1 MGLLRMLRYFS
12 EKEVSHILG
21 IKPSRLKYWKQIGLV
36 APSRRRGALC
46 YDFQDLIYLKT
57 TQGLIARGL
66 PATSVKQSLESLKKK
81 IPDIERNLNSQQ
93 VYAFGN
99 RVLIRHRNRLMDT
112 RSGQLVFEFDIEDRA
127 EIASEKVVNFSSSKT
142 AEEWFEEGLA
152 HDSPEGSF
160 ERALGAYESAI
171 QVNPNYVDAYVN
183 IGTLYY
189 NRQKFE
195 KAQRY
200 YRQALA
206 RDPHHA
212 KAYFNLGNVLDELGC
227 SDKAI
232 ELYEKAI
239 QVDSSFS
246 DAYFNLATICEK
258 LGIQDTAIKHW
269 TSYLKLDSN
278 SQHADFA
285 RRRLKLLR
293 SLSLTS

>member
-1 MGLLRMLRYFS
+1 MLRYFS
-12 EKEVSHILG
+12 EREVSHILG
-21 IKPSRLKYWKQIGLV
+21 IKPGRLKYWKRIGLV
-36 APSRRRGALC
+36 APSRRKGTPC

-57 TQGLIARGL
+57 TQGLISCGL
-66 PATSVKQSLESLKKK
+66 PATSLKQSIDSLKRK
-81 IPDIERNLNSQQ
+81 IPDMGRNLNSQR

-99 RVLIRHRNRLMDT
+99 RVLVRHRNQLMDT
-112 RSGQLVFEFDIEDRA
+112 RSGQMVFEFDVEDRA
-127 EIASEKVVNFSSSKT
+127 ESASERIVNFSSSKT
-142 AEEWFEEGLA
+142 AEEWFEEGLR
-152 HDSPEGSF
+152 HDSPDGSF
-160 ERALGAYESAI
+160 ELALGAYESAI
-171 QVNPNYVDAYVN
+171 QVDPNYVDAYVN

-189 NRQKFE
+189 DRQKFE

-200 YRQALA
+200 YRQAVA

-227 SDKAI
+227 SDEAI

-246 DAYFNLATICEK
+246 DAYFNLAVACEK
-258 LGIQDTAIKHW
+258 LRIQDTAIKHW
-269 TSYLKLDSN
+269 TSYLKLDPN
-278 SQHADFA
+278 SRHADFA

>member
-1 MGLLRMLRYFS
+1 MLRYFS

-36 APSRRRGALC
+36 APRRRGAFC

-81 IPDIERNLNSQQ
+81 IPDIERNLNSQR

-127 EIASEKVVNFSSSKT
+127 ETASEKVVNFSSSKT

-189 NRQKFE
+189 DRQKFE

-269 TSYLKLDSN
+269 TSYLKLDNN

>member
-1 MGLLRMLRYFS
+1 MGLVRMLRYFS

-36 APSRRRGALC
+36 TPSRRRGAVS

-66 PATSVKQSLESLKKK
+66 PATSVKQSLESLKRK
-81 IPDIERNLNSQQ
+81 IPDIGGNFNSRRIQ
-93 VYAFGN
+93 AFGN
-99 RVLIRHRNRLMDT
+99 RVLVRHRNRLMDS
-112 RSGQLVFEFDIEDRA
+112 RSGQLVFEFDVEDVPA
-127 EIASEKVVNFSSSKT
+127 TASEKVVNFSSSKT
-142 AEEWFEEGLA
+142 AEEWFEHGLR
-152 HDSPEGSF
+152 HDVPEGDF
-160 ERALGAYESAI
+160 ELALGAYESAI

-189 NRQKFE
+189 DRQQFE

-206 RDPHHA
+206 RDPQHA
-212 KAYFNLGNVLDELGC
+212 KAYFNLGNVMDELGC

-239 QVDSSFS
+239 QVDSGFS
-246 DAYFNLATICEK
+246 DAYFNLAAACEK

-269 TSYLKLDSN
+269 TSYLKLDPDSR
-278 SQHADFA
+278 HADLA

>member
-1 MGLLRMLRYFS
+1 MRMLRYFS

-21 IKPSRLKYWKQIGLV
+21 IKPDRLKYWKQIGLV
-36 APSRRRGALC
+36 APSERRGAHC

-57 TQGLIARGL
+57 TQGLIACGL

-81 IPDIERNLNSQQ
+81 ILDTGGNLNGQR
-93 VYAFGN
+93 VYAYGN
-99 RVLIRHRNRLMDT
+99 RVLVRHRDRLMDT
-112 RSGQLVFEFDIEDRA
+112 RSGQLVFDFDLA
-127 EIASEKVVNFSSSKT
+127 ELAETASERVVNFSSSKT
-142 AEEWFEEGLA
+142 AEEWFEEGLR

-160 ERALGAYESAI
+160 ELALRAYESAI

-189 NRQKFE
+189 DRQKFE

-239 QVDSSFS
+239 QVDSTFS
-246 DAYFNLATICEK
+246 DAYFNLAAACEK

-269 TSYLKLDSN
+269 TSYLKLDPN
-278 SQHADFA
+278 SRHADFA